1 MKSFV
6 TKMLVVLMVGALTSV
21 AAFAKTHKHKVT
33 FEEDIKVNG
42 TVVKRGS
49 YEVKFNDETG
59 QLSISKNGKVVAQAM
74 ARLEP
79 RAKKANDFQLRSV
92 NSENEQRLVGV
103 TFGGSDKDIVITIDG
118 ASSTGSN

>member
-1 MKSFV
+1 MKSIV
-6 TKMLVVLMVGALTSV
+6 TRMLVVLMVGALTSV

-42 TVVKRGS
+42 TVVKKGT
-49 YEVKFNDETG
+49 YEVKFDDETG
-59 QLSISKNGKVVAQAM
+59 QLSIAKNGKVVAQAM

-92 NSENEQRLVGV
+92 NSDNEQRLTGV
-103 TFGGSDKDIVITIDG
+103 TFGCSDKDIVITTDG